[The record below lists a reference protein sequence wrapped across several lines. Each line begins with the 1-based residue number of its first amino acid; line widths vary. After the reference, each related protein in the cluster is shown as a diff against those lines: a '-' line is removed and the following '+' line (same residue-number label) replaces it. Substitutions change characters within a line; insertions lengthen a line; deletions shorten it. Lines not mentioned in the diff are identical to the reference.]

1 MFERSV
7 HSDHTNGFDTER
19 FDGLGGFLRFAP
31 PPSQGGIGV
40 PDVLVARW
48 VAGAGE
54 AGLVDI
60 TGDVRG
66 LANNSLGAGA
76 NMLIY
81 VDGVSVFDVIV
92 TGEGPG
98 SVKNFDLSAVAINS
112 GSTVDFVVDDL
123 GANTF
128 DFIGLTATV
137 QTNSIPEPGCIGF
150 LALATFGVGCFTRRR
165 RR

>member
-7 HSDHTNGFDTER
+7 HSNHTNGFDTER

-31 PPSQGGIGV
+31 PPSQNGIT

-60 TGDVRG
+60 TGGVEG
-66 LANNSLGAGA
+66 LASHDMGAGA
-76 NMLIY
+76 NLVIF

-92 TGEGPG
+92 TGEGQV
-98 SVKNFDLSAVAINS
+98 SNFDLSAVAINS

-137 QTNSIPEPGCIGF
+137 QTSSIPEPGP
-150 LALATFGVGCFTRRR
+150 LAVAAIAFCGLCLYRRKR
-165 RR
+165 AA